1 MTTANEWCNLCNCN
15 AYKPFTHVRG
25 KRHCKR
31 LKQFTETF
39 GSLNYTLKFKIV
51 SFLFPRIV
59 NFYTLYKEI
68 HSIHMHNC
76 MHEIIRRVVP
86 LCNICYFPKDT
97 FSYDEFQQTYAN
109 IPLCLNCAY
118 TVITTSTYLK
128 DRLLYIHNDRVMECP
143 YQEMFSFIHEYYHFD
158 RIAEMMKSLKHFQ
171 NRNNNDSVFDLTS
184 MQYFWHLP
192 DFMHHL
198 YCIFNSKM
206 HFLRLYK
213 QQQQ

>member
-1 MTTANEWCNLCNCN
+1 M
-15 AYKPFTHVRG
+15 
-25 KRHCKR
+25 
-31 LKQFTETF
+31 
-39 GSLNYTLKFKIV
+39 

-68 HSIHMHNC
+68 HSIYMHNC
-76 MHEIIRRVVP
+76 MHEIIRPVVP

-143 YQEMFSFIHEYYHFD
+143 YQEMFSFIHEYYRFD